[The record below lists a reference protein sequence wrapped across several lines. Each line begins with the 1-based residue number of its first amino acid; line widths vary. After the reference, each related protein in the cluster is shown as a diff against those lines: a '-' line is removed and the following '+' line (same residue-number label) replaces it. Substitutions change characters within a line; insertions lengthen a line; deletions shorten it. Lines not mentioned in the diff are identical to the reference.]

1 MAEGVDNTKTDL
13 RVLILALAGND
24 ASAAHAA
31 LARHAFASVVC
42 DSVELMCAEW
52 ARGAGA
58 LLVSDEALS
67 DDGIKALA
75 DRAAAQPPWSDI
87 HVLVV
92 TRASNAEQTG
102 ERLKVLPNISLLAR
116 PVRAR
121 TLVRC
126 ITAALR
132 ARARQY
138 EVRDLMTDLQTAN
151 RAKDDFIAM
160 VSHELRAP
168 LNVIRGL
175 SQSLVRKRDDPDAL
189 GAAAETISR
198 NADLLAGVVEDLL
211 DLSRLQ
217 QRSFQLQRAPVD
229 VGVIVAAA
237 VETIRAAAATKRIAI
252 ANEAPQPGPVVSG
265 DAARLQ
271 QVVVNLLSNAI
282 KFTPRGG
289 RVIVRLHSTPADA
302 VLTVADTGEGI
313 GADFLPH
320 VFEPFRQ
327 HEAGSAR
334 HSGLGLGLAIVLR
347 FVELHGG
354 SVSAHSDGPGHGA
367 EFTVRLPLAE
377 ELKN

>member
-1 MAEGVDNTKTDL
+1 MPDGGDDTTIDL

-31 LARHAFASVVC
+31 LARHAFAPVVC
-42 DSVELMCAEW
+42 GSVDLMCAEW
-52 ARGAGA
+52 ARGAGV
-58 LLVSDEALS
+58 LLVSDDALS
-67 DDGIKALA
+67 EGSIKALA
-75 DRAAAQPPWSDI
+75 DRAADQPPWCDI

-92 TRASNAEQTG
+92 TGASNAEQTA
-102 ERLKVLPNISLLAR
+102 ERLKALPNVLLLAR

-126 ITAALR
+126 VTSALR

-138 EVRDLMTDLQTAN
+138 QVRDLITDLQETN

-175 SQSLVRKRDDPDAL
+175 SQSLVRKRDDADAL

-211 DLSRLQ
+211 DLARLQ
-217 QRSFQLQRAPVD
+217 QRTFQLQTAPIDLAV
-229 VGVIVAAA
+229 VVAAA
-237 VETIRAAAATKRIAI
+237 VETIRPAATAKRIAI
-252 ANEAPQPGPVVSG
+252 ANEAAQPGPIVSG
-265 DAARLQ
+265 DAARLE
-271 QVVVNLLSNAI
+271 QVVVNLLSNAV
-282 KFTPRGG
+282 KFTPRAG
-289 RVIVRLHSTPADA
+289 RVFVRLHTTPTEA

-313 GADFLPH
+313 PADFLPH

-347 FVELHGG
+347 FVQLHGG
-354 SVSAHSDGPGHGA
+354 SVSAHSDGPGRGA
-367 EFTVRLPLAE
+367 EFTIRLPRT
-377 ELKN
+377 N